1 MRIEN
6 GQEMGR
12 KVLGRREHEGLCVCR
27 YAIKCGKKKK
37 KEERNGD
44 CYDQSPL
51 CRLSDNS

>member
-27 YAIKCGKKKK
+27 YAIKCGKKKR